1 MIRVRA
7 EIVKRDLCRLHGG
20 EVIKEEKGFDF
31 PVIIISITLDL
42 VQILEEFFLSK
53 NVSLLVWERE

>member
-31 PVIIISITLDL
+31 PVIIISIG
-42 VQILEEFFLSK
+42 VQSSDTGGIFFEE
-53 NVSLLVWERE
+53 RM

>member
-31 PVIIISITLDL
+31 PTNCII
-42 VQILEEFFLSK
+42 K
-53 NVSLLVWERE
+53 NNNKTRFNSH